1 MPIGGNVPIV
11 EKTPIIK
18 DVQITKEL
26 SYWKWQ
32 KNHIKEIDSFF
43 IGHLMMKLFQN

>member
-1 MPIGGNVPIV
+1 MPIGENVPIV

-26 SYWKWQ
+26 SYCKSE
-32 KNHIKEIDSFF
+32 KNHIKEKDSFSV
-43 IGHLMMKLFQN
+43 GHLMMKLFQK